1 MRLSNLKDGVTE
13 LSKILRKLGALGR
26 WQGAEQDIWII
37 LGEELDIESRQ
48 GAEHDNESRQGT
60 EHDIESRQ
68 GAEHYIGRR
77 QGVKH
82 DCAAVAFFVL
92 HDNVA

>member
-1 MRLSNLKDGVTE
+1 MRLNNLKDGVTE

-48 GAEHDNESRQGT
+48 EAEL
-60 EHDIESRQ
+60 DIVGRQ
-68 GAEHYIGRR
+68 GAEQDIRISQGAELDIGGR
-77 QGVKH
+77 QGAEQ
-82 DCAAVAFFVL
+82 DIRISQGAE
-92 HDNVA
+92 